1 MGSNDPIGRSSVSR
15 STTGR
20 SGSILAAMNSVKQ
33 IAVVAA
39 FLIAIAAMFWAFG
52 RLRNGDSEASEAS
65 TTESSGA
72 TGAASP
78 VADYLLFIDAVGGV
92 DDQTLIVEG
101 LRKLAGAV
109 GYLNLGTLDV
119 QVRLRVAAEHILLN
133 PGSTSTTEAVRNA
146 LISAAE
152 AIEMGGN
159 SDEDLRRLAASL
171 QLDRPVTK
179 QQETMVTFFRK
190 AAAALKRTADA

>member
-1 MGSNDPIGRSSVSR
+1 MGSNDPIGRSSVGR
-15 STTGR
+15 STTGT

-52 RLRNGDSEASEAS
+52 RLRGGDSGASEPS
-65 TTESSGA
+65 TNESSGA

-78 VADYLLFIDAVGGV
+78 VADYLLFIDAVGV

-133 PGSTSTTEAVRNA
+133 PGSTSTTEAVRTA

-152 AIEMGGN
+152 AIEMGGK
-159 SDEDLRRLAASL
+159 SDEDLRRLAVSL
-171 QLDRPVTK
+171 QLDRPVTN

-190 AAAALKRTADA
+190 AAAALKRHR